1 MNGLSRFLKVTLKV
15 CIPVFAAVSLS
26 AQGVNKYIPVS
37 KHVSNDNGITWPYG
51 QVIPHFA
58 MPADTLDALDIQE
71 GISDDEKLM
80 FTVLQGLVNK
90 THPRLFLFQPAGEGK
105 YKWPEKLGLCM
116 DELPRAK
123 RFELVRKYAAELDGV
138 VLYDPSKNIHYAN
151 LASTVAGIENL
162 LPVTQPLHQLL
173 LNEGIK
179 LPVRTDLTR
188 LNFTRTTQIY
198 DYLYKYY
205 WKRCTH
211 RLLVSQPPERG
222 FVRDLAVASGAAIV
236 WLDARKWNEN
246 VILRKFLKEMK
257 PGESLVTGWFPE
269 ERSGVGMTAEYGLST
284 IPSDF
289 YMNATVYAGMSQPVH
304 YPKVSKMPELEN
316 KIYLALFL
324 SDGDNVQYCQH
335 AMSQLWDKEGRGSI
349 PINWTI
355 SPGLVDFGP
364 ALLNYYYDTATE
376 NDCFASGPSGLGY
389 SLIYDSHNYIWNSD
403 SGEAISPYV
412 KWTQQYLEKS
422 GGSSSVS
429 DISLNLDLPLS
440 TTFRLLKVLQAADF
454 VYQDSQLGWWHIGL
468 GVFNVG
474 AAYIHNRDVLSVAGP
489 FMRRLM
495 LLSGETVNVAIRN
508 GNEAVLIGQ
517 LECKSM
523 VRMCAPLGS
532 RLPLHASGAGKALLY
547 PLAEEEL
554 MSIILQTGLQQFT
567 PTTLVDMPT
576 LLKDLEQA
584 RELGYTV
591 DKEEHVVGL
600 NCIASA
606 IYDDV
611 GSVVAAISISGPSSR
626 LTEDRFVSQG
636 ELVRDTAR
644 DISTALG
651 LKAHP

>member
-1 MNGLSRFLKVTLKV
+1 MTEVRRRGRPGQAE
-15 CIPVFAAVSLS
+15 PV
-26 AQGVNKYIPVS
+26 AQKGA
-37 KHVSNDNGITWPYG
+37 
-51 QVIPHFA
+51 Q
-58 MPADTLDALDIQE
+58 AL
-71 GISDDEKLM
+71 
-80 FTVLQGLVNK
+80 
-90 THPRLFLFQPAGEGK
+90 
-105 YKWPEKLGLCM
+105 
-116 DELPRAK
+116 
-123 RFELVRKYAAELDGV
+123 
-138 VLYDPSKNIHYAN
+138 
-151 LASTVAGIENL
+151 
-162 LPVTQPLHQLL
+162 
-173 LNEGIK
+173 
-179 LPVRTDLTR
+179 
-188 LNFTRTTQIY
+188 
-198 DYLYKYY
+198 
-205 WKRCTH
+205 
-211 RLLVSQPPERG
+211 ERG
-222 FVRDLAVASGAAIV
+222 IAI
-236 WLDARKWNEN
+236 L
-246 VILRKFLKEMK
+246 
-257 PGESLVTGWFPE
+257 
-269 ERSGVGMTAEYGLST
+269 
-284 IPSDF
+284 
-289 YMNATVYAGMSQPVH
+289 
-304 YPKVSKMPELEN
+304 
-316 KIYLALFL
+316 
-324 SDGDNVQYCQH
+324 
-335 AMSQLWDKEGRGSI
+335 
-349 PINWTI
+349 
-355 SPGLVDFGP
+355 
-364 ALLNYYYDTATE
+364 
-376 NDCFASGPSGLGY
+376 
-389 SLIYDSHNYIWNSD
+389 
-403 SGEAISPYV
+403 
-412 KWTQQYLEKS
+412 QYLEKS

-567 PTTLVDMPT
+567 PTTLVD
-576 LLKDLEQA
+576 
-584 RELGYTV
+584 TV

>member
-1 MNGLSRFLKVTLKV
+1 MTEVRRRGRPGQAEPVAQKGAQALERELRFCNIWK
-15 CIPVFAAVSLS
+15 
-26 AQGVNKYIPVS
+26 
-37 KHVSNDNGITWPYG
+37 
-51 QVIPHFA
+51 
-58 MPADTLDALDIQE
+58 
-71 GISDDEKLM
+71 
-80 FTVLQGLVNK
+80 
-90 THPRLFLFQPAGEGK
+90 
-105 YKWPEKLGLCM
+105 KW
-116 DELPRAK
+116 
-123 RFELVRKYAAELDGV
+123 
-138 VLYDPSKNIHYAN
+138 
-151 LASTVAGIENL
+151 
-162 LPVTQPLHQLL
+162 
-173 LNEGIK
+173 
-179 LPVRTDLTR
+179 
-188 LNFTRTTQIY
+188 
-198 DYLYKYY
+198 
-205 WKRCTH
+205 
-211 RLLVSQPPERG
+211 
-222 FVRDLAVASGAAIV
+222 
-236 WLDARKWNEN
+236 
-246 VILRKFLKEMK
+246 
-257 PGESLVTGWFPE
+257 
-269 ERSGVGMTAEYGLST
+269 
-284 IPSDF
+284 
-289 YMNATVYAGMSQPVH
+289 
-304 YPKVSKMPELEN
+304 
-316 KIYLALFL
+316 
-324 SDGDNVQYCQH
+324 
-335 AMSQLWDKEGRGSI
+335 
-349 PINWTI
+349 
-355 SPGLVDFGP
+355 
-364 ALLNYYYDTATE
+364 
-376 NDCFASGPSGLGY
+376 
-389 SLIYDSHNYIWNSD
+389 
-403 SGEAISPYV
+403 
-412 KWTQQYLEKS
+412 
-422 GGSSSVS
+422 GSSSVS

-651 LKAHP
+651 LKSTSIMSVASRSAGRFFDKFESWKNFPINRGRNKMAKMRAVDAAMYVLEKEGITTAFGVPGAAINPFYSAMRKHGGIRHILARHVEGASHMAEGYTRATAGNIGVCLGTSGPAGTDMITALYSASADSIPILCITGQAPRARLHKEDFQAVDIEAIAKPVSKMAVTVREAALVPRVLQQAFHLMRSGRPGPVLVDLPFDVQVAEIEFDPDMYEPLPVYKPAASRMQIEKAVEMLIQAERPVIVAGAG

>member
-1 MNGLSRFLKVTLKV
+1 MTEVRRRGRPGQAE
-15 CIPVFAAVSLS
+15 PV
-26 AQGVNKYIPVS
+26 AQKGA
-37 KHVSNDNGITWPYG
+37 
-51 QVIPHFA
+51 Q
-58 MPADTLDALDIQE
+58 AL
-71 GISDDEKLM
+71 
-80 FTVLQGLVNK
+80 
-90 THPRLFLFQPAGEGK
+90 
-105 YKWPEKLGLCM
+105 
-116 DELPRAK
+116 
-123 RFELVRKYAAELDGV
+123 
-138 VLYDPSKNIHYAN
+138 
-151 LASTVAGIENL
+151 
-162 LPVTQPLHQLL
+162 
-173 LNEGIK
+173 
-179 LPVRTDLTR
+179 
-188 LNFTRTTQIY
+188 
-198 DYLYKYY
+198 
-205 WKRCTH
+205 
-211 RLLVSQPPERG
+211 ERG
-222 FVRDLAVASGAAIV
+222 IAI
-236 WLDARKWNEN
+236 L
-246 VILRKFLKEMK
+246 
-257 PGESLVTGWFPE
+257 
-269 ERSGVGMTAEYGLST
+269 
-284 IPSDF
+284 
-289 YMNATVYAGMSQPVH
+289 
-304 YPKVSKMPELEN
+304 
-316 KIYLALFL
+316 
-324 SDGDNVQYCQH
+324 
-335 AMSQLWDKEGRGSI
+335 
-349 PINWTI
+349 
-355 SPGLVDFGP
+355 
-364 ALLNYYYDTATE
+364 
-376 NDCFASGPSGLGY
+376 
-389 SLIYDSHNYIWNSD
+389 
-403 SGEAISPYV
+403 
-412 KWTQQYLEKS
+412 QYLEKS

-508 GNEAVLIGQ
+508 
-517 LECKSM
+517 
-523 VRMCAPLGS
+523 
-532 RLPLHASGAGKALLY
+532 GKALLY